1 MRYIGSKN
9 NLLEK
14 IENVINEN
22 ILDNSNTFMDLF
34 SGTGIVS
41 EYLKKKYTIISNDI
55 LYFSYILQKSKIE
68 NNTIPEFK
76 NLKKFLSCN
85 ISSEIVRLAF

>member
-1 MRYIGSKN
+1 MIGCDYMRYIGSKN

-41 EYLKKKYTIISNDI
+41 EYFKKNIPLFQMIY
-55 LYFSYILQKSKIE
+55 YIFHIY
-68 NNTIPEFK
+68 FK
-76 NLKKFLSCN
+76 NQK
-85 ISSEIVRLAF
+85 